1 MEEKEQIILGSGN
14 VHIETFSGTV
24 PDPTEFCKETNRMAY
39 ISGGATLEYKPSYYT
54 AKDDSGKKSKTVM
67 TEEEVT
73 LKTGIMTFNSQVFKQ
88 MCDTAR
94 VSEFTGKN
102 KKTYKRVKFGGISNQ
117 RREKYVICLKS
128 STSM

>member
-54 AKDDSGKKSKTVM
+54 AKDDSGSAYPDSGLQNEYRYEYRGTIGQALTK
-67 TEEEVT
+67 
-73 LKTGIMTFNSQVFKQ
+73 
-88 MCDTAR
+88 
-94 VSEFTGKN
+94 VSTIGN
-102 KKTYKRVKFGGISNQ
+102 
-117 RREKYVICLKS
+117 
-128 STSM
+128 

>member
-54 AKDDSGKKSKTVM
+54 AKDRAKRRVHKVPSQKNIMEKRQLGDDGRWKTNM
-67 TEEEVT
+67 
-73 LKTGIMTFNSQVFKQ
+73 
-88 MCDTAR
+88 
-94 VSEFTGKN
+94 
-102 KKTYKRVKFGGISNQ
+102 Q
-117 RREKYVICLKS
+117 RR
-128 STSM
+128 